1 MQIAPSILAADFAR
15 LAEEAA
21 VVADACVTALH
32 SANPDGANPDG
43 ASLDGA
49 SLDGGGGWTPVPLRE
64 RPDFYRI

>member
-1 MQIAPSILAADFAR
+1 
-15 LAEEAA
+15 
-21 VVADACVTALH
+21 VADACVTALH
-32 SANPDGANPDG
+32 G